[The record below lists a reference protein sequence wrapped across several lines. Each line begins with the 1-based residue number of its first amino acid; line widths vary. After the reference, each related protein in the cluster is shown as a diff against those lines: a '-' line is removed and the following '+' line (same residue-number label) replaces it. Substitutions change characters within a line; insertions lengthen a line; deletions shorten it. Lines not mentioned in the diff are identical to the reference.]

1 MQITSDARSLFN
13 PGQAENFFDI
23 ADLPAFD
30 AAQTASFSR
39 TNALWL
45 SEFSRL
51 IYRQGTDELKT
62 ATGPNRNEILKS
74 RGWQETAFICLPGL
88 QAAVFEPDDRQSAAL
103 VFRGT
108 LGLRDL
114 LTDSQFLMEAWE
126 TGGRVHRG
134 FARSFAKAW
143 PWCEQQLK
151 RIGCPVFFTGHSLG
165 GAHATLAAAKAL
177 SSPTLPKPAALYSIG
192 SPRVGDP
199 KFAESLQGL
208 LHCRC
213 VNDQDLVATIPA
225 AFSLPG
231 FPVYQHTGD
240 LHRLTAHGRMEVGG
254 AGADVGGEKN
264 PLGGVQEFTQNL
276 RRILANVS
284 SGKALPGSLIDHT
297 PMNYTARLESLQM
310 S

>member
-23 ADLPAFD
+23 ADLPSFD
-30 AAQTASFSR
+30 ASQNTSFSR

-51 IYRQGTDELKT
+51 IYRQGTDELKS
-62 ATGPNRNEILKS
+62 ATGPSRNEILES
-74 RGWQETAFICLPGL
+74 RGWRETAFICLPSL
-88 QAAVFEPDDRQSAAL
+88 QAAVFESHDGQCAAL

-126 TGGRVHRG
+126 TGGLVHRG
-134 FARSFAKAW
+134 FRRSFATAW

-151 RIGCPVFFTGHSLG
+151 RLRCPVFFTGHSLG
-165 GAHATLAAAKAL
+165 GAHATLAAAKVL
-177 SSPTLPKPAALYSIG
+177 SSPALPKPAALYTVG
-192 SPRVGDP
+192 SPRVRDS
-199 KFAESLQGL
+199 KFADALQGF

-213 VNDQDLVATIPA
+213 VNDQDLVPTIPT
-225 AFSLPG
+225 AFSLPS
-231 FPVYQHTGD
+231 FPIYQHTGN
-240 LHRLTAHGRMEVGG
+240 LHRLTPDGG
-254 AGADVGGEKN
+254 LELGVAGADVRGEKN
-264 PLGGVQEFTQNL
+264 PLGGIQEFTQNL
-276 RRILANVS
+276 RRMLANVA
-284 SGKALPGSLIDHT
+284 SGQALPGSLIDHT
-297 PMNYTARLESLQM
+297 PMNYTARLESLRI